1 MALTPSQS
9 SMTTGGATVLAGD
22 AGSYVDWPAIFAG
35 AIFATALSFVL
46 ITFGSG
52 IGLSMVSPEPGEG
65 VSMRWFTIAA
75 GIWFVWVAVTSFAA
89 GGYLSGRMRRPIGD
103 ATSDEVETRDGA
115 HGVVVWATGALI
127 GAVMAASGVS
137 GLLGASGSVLGAA
150 AETAATAAEGQGDY
164 FANLALRE
172 TGADAE
178 TLAGIR
184 EEVMPVVQRSLIE
197 GEISDEDQQYL
208 IDTIAARTGTDPATV
223 QTQVTAAVDGFRQ
236 ARDAAAE
243 AADQARIAG
252 VIAAFVIA
260 ASLLIGAAAAYSA
273 AVAGGHHRDNKLV
286 FPGARG

>member
-150 AETAATAAEGQGDY
+150 AETAATAVEGQGDY

>member
-260 ASLLIGAAAAYSA
+260 ATLLIGAAAAYSA